1 MMTYHVQVSLIAH
14 IRALL
19 LLCIFM
25 SGNLSATSQPEL
37 LLAKNYHPDIDI
49 EAYWISEKYDGFR
62 AYWDGEFLW
71 SRQGNKFAAP
81 PWFIQGFPSQ
91 PLDGELWIGRQQF
104 QPLASTVSRAQAHE
118 GWRKVTFMVFD
129 LPESPQ
135 VFSERLQQLHKLL
148 SNNSAP
154 YIKLVPQFRLSNHE
168 QLLRELDLR
177 VAAGAE
183 GLMLHHGESVY
194 RSGRRSDLLKLK
206 PLQDAEAKVL
216 QHLPGKG
223 KFQSMMGALLVE
235 LPSGLKFRL
244 GSGFT
249 DAQRKTPPVVGAIVT
264 FQYSGLTQR
273 GIPRFARF
281 HRQRFDVDWEQL
293 KSNR

>member
-1 MMTYHVQVSLIAH
+1 MAWKCTFPCASLPSSFSCCRVQLTSGLPFISLPCQLAKTYHS
-14 IRALL
+14 
-19 LLCIFM
+19 
-25 SGNLSATSQPEL
+25 
-37 LLAKNYHPDIDI
+37 DIDI

-81 PWFIQGFPSQ
+81 PWFTEDFPSQ

-104 QPLASTVSRAQAHE
+104 QQLASTVSRAQAHD

-129 LPESPQ
+129 LPQSPQ
-135 VFSERLQQLHKLL
+135 IFSQRLLQLRTLFA
-148 SNNSAP
+148 NNSSP
-154 YIKLVPQFRLSNHE
+154 YLKLVPQFRFSSHD
-168 QLLRELDLR
+168 QLLEELELR

-183 GLMLHHGESVY
+183 GLMLHHDESIY

-206 PLQDAEAKVL
+206 PLQDAEARVV
-216 QHLPGKG
+216 QHLAGKG
-223 KFQSMMGALLVE
+223 KYQSMMGALLVE
-235 LPSGLKFRL
+235 LPNGLRFRL

-249 DAQRKTPPVVGAIVT
+249 DAQRQVPPEIGAIVT
-264 FQYSGLTQR
+264 FQYSGFTQR

-281 HRQRFDVDWEQL
+281 QRQRFDVDWQQQTGEP
-293 KSNR
+293 